1 MARHKRTKNIMQIQT
16 APLQIV
22 AATGAAESLA
32 SAEAAG
38 LPDAFVIELMLRHLA
53 RMGELRL
60 FELAQRLGLS
70 ANQVAPLLAHMRTLQ
85 LIEIPRRGETE
96 GDVSYNLTDLGHHQA
111 RLAFEKCQYAG
122 PAPVTLV
129 EYVNQVNRQSL
140 RLHPTTAQRLKE
152 AMGNLVIEDA
162 MLPTLGSAL
171 NSGKAI
177 YLYGPSGVGKSYLAE
192 HLVKTLHGQIWVPHA
207 LYIDGEVIQV
217 FDPTVHHAVPVPVP
231 AERRLSRDEI
241 PDGRWVRVERPI
253 VMTGGELTLQ
263 MLELEFDKLS
273 RLYVAPLQMKAN
285 NGIFV
290 IDDLGRQ
297 RISARDL
304 LNRWIVPL
312 DRHVDYLALHTG
324 NKFEMPFDVTVI
336 FSSNLTPDE
345 LTDPAFARRLG
356 YKIAIGALS
365 QDGYRK
371 VIAQACQRV
380 GIEADPV
387 AIDFMVERLHPSY
400 EQDYLPCI
408 PYDVIS
414 KIRDRALY
422 LGQSARLSPELI
434 EWAWQTYFGVGDQPR
449 QMVRNIGTEECQK

>member
-1 MARHKRTKNIMQIQT
+1 MQFQPS
-16 APLQIV
+16 PLQLA
-22 AATGAAESLA
+22 AATGVSEPLA
-32 SAEAAG
+32 SAAAAG
-38 LPDAFVIELMLRHLA
+38 LPDTFVIELMLRHLA

-60 FELAQRLGLS
+60 VELAQRLGLS
-70 ANQVAPLLAHMRTLQ
+70 ASQLAPLLAHMRTLQ
-85 LIEIPRRGETE
+85 LIEVPRRGQTE
-96 GDVSYNLTDLGHHQA
+96 GDVSYDLTDLGHHQA

-285 NGIFV
+285 NGILV

-297 RISARDL
+297 RVSARDL

-312 DRHVDYLALHTG
+312 DRHVDYLGMHTG
-324 NKFEMPFDVTVI
+324 ATFEVPFDVTVI
-336 FSSNLTPDE
+336 FSSNLTPEE

-365 QDGYRK
+365 QEGYRT
-371 VIAQACQRV
+371 VIAQACRRV
-380 GIEADPV
+380 SIEADPV
-387 AIDFMVERLHPSY
+387 AIDFMVDHLHPFY
-400 EQDYLPCI
+400 AQAYLPCV

-414 KIRDRALY
+414 KVRDRALY
-422 LGQSARLSPELI
+422 LGQAPRLTPELI
-434 EWAWQTYFGVGDQPR
+434 EWAWKTYFGLGDQPR
-449 QMVRNIGTEECQK
+449 AADCSNGIEEREK